1 VKERSSQGII
11 RSAIDVKL
19 WAQKP
24 PTVEQVRPKHCPCCG
39 AASCPIGGRVVLQ
52 GHGTRERQVW
62 GPLSV
67 GASPQVHLIRVRRYR
82 CIRCEAVVTVGP
94 AGVLHKRLYGA
105 SVIAL
110 ALALFGLVL
119 LSPWQT
125 RQRVSP
131 WQVVGASSSGRW
143 KTLKRWCQAA
153 VEGRLW
159 QSVRGR
165 VAEGPVRQV
174 AQRSASVLSGYAQP
188 SPQPVPLV
196 VQVFHGAARAA

>member
-1 VKERSSQGII
+1 
-11 RSAIDVKL
+11 
-19 WAQKP
+19 
-24 PTVEQVRPKHCPCCG
+24 
-39 AASCPIGGRVVLQ
+39 
-52 GHGTRERQVW
+52 
-62 GPLSV
+62 
-67 GASPQVHLIRVRRYR
+67 
-82 CIRCEAVVTVGP
+82 VVTVAP

-131 WQVVGASSSGRW
+131 WQVVGESSSGRW
-143 KTLKRWCQAA
+143 RTLKRWCQAA

-174 AQRSASVLSGYAQP
+174 AHRCASALAGYALP